1 MIFSVVSEFST
12 SKSVVVGSLPNEE
25 PIQQLLYLVEG
36 AGIEAK
42 HHWVVAKL
50 LELYPKPPEP
60 EVPQSGP
67 EVAQSGQE
75 SGPEV
80 SEVSQQVGFDMMK
93 FYIFSP
99 KKSFS
104 IKWAKFYH
112 VNPEIRN
119 LLNLKLRAPKTE
131 ITMKYL
137 ALKHK
142 INKQSPVNVTVCDLL
157 LI

>member
-93 FYIFSP
+93 FHIF
-99 KKSFS
+99 FS
-104 IKWAKFYH
+104 GKEFCHKVCKILSCESRNKEPAK
-112 VNPEIRN
+112 PE
-119 LLNLKLRAPKTE
+119 APGSEDGDNDEVPRTE
-131 ITMKYL
+131 
-137 ALKHK
+137 A
-142 INKQSPVNVTVCDLL
+142 
-157 LI
+157 